1 MDKIYIPAR
10 YNYIVIFLTQS
21 CNLML
26 YDNPIPAYH
35 KIFGDILR
43 RLDRCDDAEILY
55 EQSSMLEAAVS
66 ELNN

>member
-10 YNYIVIFLTQS
+10 YNYIAIFLTQS

-26 YDNPIPAYH
+26 YDNSMPACY
-35 KIFGDILR
+35 KIFGDILW
-43 RLDRCDDAEILY
+43 RLDRCDDAEIFY
-55 EQSSMLEAAVS
+55 EQSRMLEAAVS

>member
-10 YNYIVIFLTQS
+10 YNYIAIFLTQS

-26 YDNPIPAYH
+26 YDNSIPAYH
-35 KIFGDILR
+35 KIFSDILR
-43 RLDRCDDAEILY
+43 RLDCCDDAEILY

>member
-1 MDKIYIPAR
+1 MQKIMIPSH
-10 YNYIVIFLTQS
+10 YNYIAIFLTQT

-26 YDNPIPAYH
+26 YDNSRPAYH

-43 RLDRCDDAEILY
+43 RLDHCDDAEIFY
-55 EQSSMLEAAVS
+55 EQSRMLEAAVS